1 MSAQSQIANS
11 SRHSFL
17 PPSPHHS
24 SCTPGTTEIIDCCVV
39 TQSTIT
45 THCQEGD
52 VIVRINE
59 KDCYCSPAKPS
70 DLIASGAAA
79 MVKTVEKL
87 LNREKGSRTVRFLRL
102 SDGASAGITSKKV
115 AVKQLTSQETALLLQ
130 DIPADK
136 VQAIEKFIVDN
147 NKGNTSYR
155 NSISRMDSLS
165 LSLSLLMSPSRKFS
179 VTETPEKK

>member
-1 MSAQSQIANS
+1 M
-11 SRHSFL
+11 
-17 PPSPHHS
+17 
-24 SCTPGTTEIIDCCVV
+24 
-39 TQSTIT
+39 
-45 THCQEGD
+45 
-52 VIVRINE
+52 
-59 KDCYCSPAKPS
+59 
-70 DLIASGAAA
+70 ASGAAA